1 MNRRGSVHQVKLGKK
16 VGNGSRKDDLGRKEW
31 VFRFT
36 RTAGRI
42 LLTPFFALQTEGVE
56 NVPCESAFILLPK
69 HQRWEDI
76 PLLSLATP
84 QPLYYVAKY
93 ELFRNRLASWYLT
106 ALGGLPLNRKK
117 PLESRRS
124 MKAVLQFLRE
134 GQGVVIFPEGTYYRD
149 KMGPGHAGIVR
160 LVLSRLALPFVP
172 VGIRYYKKR
181 IRTKVLIRFGR
192 PFRPERNAQHDVL
205 LKKMM
210 EEIAGLSGFRTN
222 HEKEGQ

>member
-1 MNRRGSVHQVKLGKK
+1 MKLKK
-16 VGNGSRKDDLGRKEW
+16 KFGNGSRKGELGRKEW

-36 RTAGRI
+36 RAAGRI
-42 LLTPFFALQTEGVE
+42 LLAPFFSLQTEGVE
-56 NVPCESAFILLPK
+56 NVPRGSAFILLPK

-124 MKAVLQFLRE
+124 MKAVVQFLRE
-134 GQGVVIFPEGTYYRD
+134 GEGVVIFPEGTYYRD

-160 LVLSRLALPFVP
+160 LVLSRLTLPFVP
-172 VGIRYYKKR
+172 VGIRYYKKKV
-181 IRTKVLIRFGR
+181 RTKVVIRFGR
-192 PFRPERNAQHDVL
+192 PFRPEKNAQHEVL
-205 LKKMM
+205 LNKMM

-222 HEKEGQ
+222 REKEEQ

>member
-1 MNRRGSVHQVKLGKK
+1 LNRRGSVHQVKLGKK